1 MNGFYTAYLTGKA
14 GSGVALLAI
23 KDSLIVGVDV
33 GGMKYD
39 GRIDPKPDDAG
50 FSCHI
55 EYVVPPGMPLITGPG
70 PVAIATPVSITFDLP
85 QNFAEGP
92 VIGIQTPFG
101 PLNVKFAKIR
111 DIDL

>member
-1 MNGFYTAYLTGKA
+1 LSAKCQKQTHAAQQK
-14 GSGVALLAI
+14 GSLFDHL
-23 KDSLIVGVDV
+23 V
-33 GGMKYD
+33 GGNEQ
-39 GRIDPKPDDAG
+39 GLR
-50 FSCHI
+50 H
-55 EYVVPPGMPLITGPG
+55 MPLITGPG

-111 DIDL
+111 DLDL